1 MYLSF
6 QFQMN
11 KKELEMHFAE
21 FFFGEGRGGRGAN
34 LNNDIISE

>member
-11 KKELEMHFAE
+11 EKEGEICEFEMNKLFVCA
-21 FFFGEGRGGRGAN
+21 
-34 LNNDIISE
+34 L

>member
-11 KKELEMHFAE
+11 RSEIEIREFNDAFEE
-21 FFFGEGRGGRGAN
+21 FFFVCA
-34 LNNDIISE
+34 LIW